1 MESRSRELCSSLT
14 LAQTQSAPK
23 EMSEVS
29 ELSSPLSQAT
39 AGCIG
44 MDFAVCLCDSDVIFR
59 MNRQCLP
66 AVITSVISL
75 TSALHCKEKKVTLC
89 WPSFPLSSVL
99 AKNKVT
105 CVELIKMLRFSQRKS
120 IIGQQN
126 NLNGTG
132 YNPSRKD
139 PIENRKEEARSIIN
153 QHLRKGPR
161 CCSWDLIFE

>member
-1 MESRSRELCSSLT
+1 MESRSREFCSSLT

-23 EMSEVS
+23 DMTEVR

-44 MDFAVCLCDSDVIFR
+44 MDFAVCLCDCDVIFR

-75 TSALHCKEKKVTLC
+75 TSALHCKEKKVTHC

-99 AKNKVT
+99 EKNKVT
-105 CVELIKMLRFSQRKS
+105 CMQLLKNAKVLSEKAYHQAA
-120 IIGQQN
+120 
-126 NLNGTG
+126 
-132 YNPSRKD
+132 
-139 PIENRKEEARSIIN
+139 E
-153 QHLRKGPR
+153 
-161 CCSWDLIFE
+161 